1 MVDKGIFELKNISG
15 GTPQIDELFITSSS
29 K

>member
-1 MVDKGIFELKNISG
+1 MVDKGIFQLKTISG